1 MENLTGGTP
10 PVRYLP
16 CVVPC
21 KLYFGNALEF
31 QLSEMIYL
39 LMQIREIMREVDE
52 KQKGDDLVKER
63 IKKLALAVSNIE

>member
-1 MENLTGGTP
+1 
-10 PVRYLP
+10 
-16 CVVPC
+16 
-21 KLYFGNALEF
+21 
-31 QLSEMIYL
+31 MIYL

>member
-21 KLYFGNALEF
+21 KLYFNDVKINYE
-31 QLSEMIYL
+31 L
-39 LMQIREIMREVDE
+39 LDLYWELGKNIVS
-52 KQKGDDLVKER
+52 KQKNAK
-63 IKKLALAVSNIE
+63 